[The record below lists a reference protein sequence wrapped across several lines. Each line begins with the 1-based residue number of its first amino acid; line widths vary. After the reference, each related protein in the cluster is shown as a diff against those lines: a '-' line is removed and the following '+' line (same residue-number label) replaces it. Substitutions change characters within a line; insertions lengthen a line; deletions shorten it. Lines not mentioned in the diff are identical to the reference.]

1 VISAATPVDRLR
13 EIKFVR
19 GHDGRSLVY
28 DLERTFLFEVPE
40 ELHDLEFGVPDARA
54 ETWLREHD
62 LLTDRP
68 RVLPVQEPTAPLP
81 QVTDISIDLPGACN
95 MGCSY
100 CFEKPIHSRIGRMS
114 EETVER
120 TLVFAFAAAK
130 GAPKI
135 VFHFGS
141 GEPLIEFGRLRELT
155 HKAMAMAKERGQNI
169 GFELT
174 TNATLVTPAIAKF
187 LRDHPYNLRVSCDGP
202 AAIHDRN
209 RPMANGRNS
218 YRLVLRG
225 LELLLQVMP
234 ERITVNSVFGAGTR
248 LIDLWVWARSLGI
261 RHYHAIKVGAVEGE
275 GLAADNTE
283 LALFR
288 QDIEGIADDIHDDLA
303 AGRRPIDYQPLTKV
317 VRRLMLPQPITRF
330 CGVAGSYL
338 GVAADGSI
346 YPCFR
351 HLGLD
356 EYRLGD
362 VRSNVDDQKRRSYR
376 GLEAAEVDK
385 RPGCSTCWGRYI
397 CGGGCYA
404 DPVVYGVDKTAP
416 VAEHCPYW
424 LAEFEA
430 GIRLYHRL
438 RMSDPASCLALFG
451 DDVDTILDGL
461 SARIL
466 ERTRTF

>member
-1 VISAATPVDRLR
+1 MKGDVISDRLR
-13 EIKFVR
+13 ETRLLR
-19 GHDGRSLVY
+19 GHDGRSLIY
-28 DLERTFLFEVPE
+28 DLERTFVF
-40 ELHDLEFGVPDARA
+40 DVPDELDGFSLDMPDPKAKA
-54 ETWLREHD
+54 WLRESD

-68 RVLPVQEPTAPLP
+68 RVLPVEDGHAALP

-114 EETVER
+114 EETIER
-120 TLVFAFAAAK
+120 TLDFAFAAAE

-141 GEPLIEFGRLRELT
+141 GEPLIEFGRLQGLT
-155 HKAMAMAKERGQNI
+155 QRATAMATERGQDI

-174 TNATLVTPAIAKF
+174 TNATLVTPAIAEF

-202 AAIHDRN
+202 AALHDRS

-218 YRLVLRG
+218 YALVVRG
-225 LELLLQVMP
+225 LEHLLAAMP
-234 ERITVNSVFGAGTR
+234 ERVTVNSVFGAGTR
-248 LIDLWVWARSLGI
+248 LRDLWDWARSLGV

-275 GLAADNTE
+275 GLVAGDHDLE
-283 LALFR
+283 LFR
-288 QDIEGIADDIHDDLA
+288 QDVEHIAEDIHGDLQ
-303 AGRRPIDYQPLTKV
+303 AGRRPVDYQPLTKV

-338 GVAADGSI
+338 GIAADGNI

-351 HLGLD
+351 HLGLE

-362 VRSNVDDQKRRSYR
+362 VRTKVDDQKRRAYR
-376 GLEAAEVDK
+376 ELEGAEVDK

-404 DPVVYGVDKTAP
+404 DPVVYGSDKNAP
-416 VAEHCPYW
+416 IAEHCPYW
-424 LAEFEA
+424 LAEFET
-430 GIRLYHRL
+430 GIRLYQRL
-438 RMSDPASCLALFG
+438 RTSNPAYCLELFG
-451 DDVDTILDGL
+451 DDVDNIIDGL

-466 ERTRTF
+466 EKRRTF